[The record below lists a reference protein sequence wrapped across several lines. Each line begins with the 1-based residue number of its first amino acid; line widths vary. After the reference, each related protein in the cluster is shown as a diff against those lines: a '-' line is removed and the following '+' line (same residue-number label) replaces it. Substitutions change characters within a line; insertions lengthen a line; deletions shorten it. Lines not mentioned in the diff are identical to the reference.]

1 MQEHYPHQAIEAKAQ
16 AYWADNNSFR
26 AIEDSS
32 KEKFYCLAMLPYPS
46 GKLHMGHVRNYTIS
60 DVISRYQRMQ
70 GKNVL
75 QPMGWDAFGLPAENA
90 AIKHKLP
97 PAKWTYA
104 NIDDMRGQLQQLG
117 FAIDWDREL
126 ATCSPEYYHWEQWL
140 FTQLFEKGLA
150 YRKDSVVNWDPV
162 DQTVLANE
170 QVVDGRGWRS
180 GALVEKKTIPQW
192 FLKITDYADEL
203 LNDLDNLPGW
213 PDRVK
218 TMQRNW
224 IGKSRGMNI
233 RFDVQGE
240 EEKLEVYTT
249 RHDTFYGIT
258 YLCIAAEH
266 PLAIKA
272 AQSNKAI
279 EAFRHKCST
288 SSTMEADI
296 ATLEKE
302 GINTGYLAI
311 NPVTGEKLPIWIA
324 NYVLMDYGTGAVI
337 AVPAH
342 DARDHEFALKYGL
355 EIKQVIKPID
365 GHDIDVQTAA
375 YVEKGICTNSHDLDG
390 LDFEASCRQFE
401 KQAQNEG
408 FGDATTQ
415 YRLRD
420 WGVSRQRYWGTPVPI
435 IYCDDCGAVAVPE
448 DQLPVKLPED
458 LTPDGASSPL
468 TKLDDFINTTCPKC
482 GNAAKRET
490 DTFDTFMESS
500 WYYARY
506 TCPDSKNK
514 MLDDRADHW
523 LPVDQYI
530 GGIEHAVMHLL
541 YARFFHKVMRDC
553 GLVNSSEP
561 FTNLLTQGMVLKD
574 GAKMSKS
581 KGNVVDPGELIEK
594 YGADTVRLFSIFA
607 APPEQS
613 LEWADSGIEGAA
625 RFIRK
630 VWQLSDEIGQ
640 GDTDRAYPEHRRAIY
655 QILKQAS
662 NDMHKLQL
670 NTVVS
675 AGMKLLK
682 TLNDLPTDAIKL
694 KEEGFTIL
702 LKILNPITPHLCQ
715 GIWGKLGNNT
725 DFSQQAWPPVDESAL
740 VASEM
745 TIMVQV
751 NGKMRGKVTVAADAQ
766 QAAVEDAAKAD
777 ESINRHLDGQ
787 QIRKVIYIPG
797 RILNIVVGG

>member
-1 MQEHYPHQAIEAKAQ
+1 MQESYPHQQIEKNAQQYWKDNQSFKA
-16 AYWADNNSFR
+16 
-26 AIEDSS
+26 EDKSD

-46 GKLHMGHVRNYTIS
+46 GKLHMGHVRNYSIA
-60 DVISRYQRMQ
+60 DVISRYQRML

-90 AIKHKLP
+90 AIKHKMP
-97 PAKWTYA
+97 PAKWTYS
-104 NIDDMRGQLQQLG
+104 NIEDMRAQLQQLG
-117 FAIDWDREL
+117 FAVDWSKEL

-140 FTQLFEKGLA
+140 FTKLFEKGLA

-170 QVVDGRGWRS
+170 QVVDGCGWRS
-180 GALVEKKTIPQW
+180 GAPVEKKNIPQW

-203 LNDLDNLPGW
+203 LGELDHLPDW

-224 IGKSRGMNI
+224 IGKSQGMNV
-233 RFDVQGE
+233 RFDVEGE
-240 EEKLEVYTT
+240 NTQLEVYTT
-249 RHDTFYGIT
+249 RHDTLYGVT
-258 YLCIAAEH
+258 YLSIAAEH

-272 AQSNKAI
+272 AEQNKTLQ
-279 EAFRHKCST
+279 AFREECAKA
-288 SSTMEADI
+288 STMEADL
-296 ATLEKE
+296 ATLDKN
-302 GINTGYLAI
+302 GADTGFFAI
-311 NPVTGEKLPIWIA
+311 HPLSGEKLPIWAA
-324 NYVLMDYGTGAVI
+324 NFVVMDYGTGAVMS
-337 AVPAH
+337 VPGH
-342 DARDHEFALKYGL
+342 DARDHEFALKYSL
-355 EIKQVIKPID
+355 PITQVLKPLDDSEIDIQQAPLL
-365 GHDIDVQTAA
+365 GH
-375 YVEKGICTNSHDLDG
+375 GICINSSELDDLD
-390 LDFEASCRQFE
+390 F
-401 KQAQNEG
+401 QAACDKVAELGKAQG
-408 FGDATTQ
+408 FGELKTQ

-468 TKLDDFINTTCPKC
+468 TKLDEFINTTCPKC
-482 GNAAKRET
+482 NKPAKRET

-506 TCPDSKNK
+506 TCHDATDK
-514 MLDDRADHW
+514 MLDERADYW

-553 GLVNSSEP
+553 GLIKSAEP
-561 FTNLLTQGMVLKD
+561 FINLLTQGMVLKD

-581 KGNVVDPGELIEK
+581 KGNVVDPGKLIEN

-613 LEWADSGIEGAA
+613 LEWSDTGIEGAS

-630 VWQLSDEIGQ
+630 VWQFAESADQ
-640 GDTDRAYPEHRRAIY
+640 SGDKEYPEHRRSIH
-655 QILKQAS
+655 QILKQAT
-662 NDMHKLQL
+662 NDMQKQQL

-682 TLNDLPTDAIKL
+682 LLNELPADAGKL
-694 KEEGFTIL
+694 RAEGFEIL
-702 LKILNPITPHLCQ
+702 IKILNPITPHLCQ
-715 GIWGKLGNNT
+715 GIWKKLGNSS
-725 DFSQQAWPPVDESAL
+725 DFSQASWPEVDESAL
-740 VASEM
+740 IASEM
-745 TIMVQV
+745 TIMVQI
-751 NGKMRGKVTVAADAQ
+751 NGKMRGKITVAADSD
-766 QAAVEDAAKAD
+766 QAIIEEAAKND
-777 ESINRHLDGQ
+777 ESINRHLSGQ
-787 QIRKVIYIPG
+787 SIRKVIYIPG
-797 RILNIVVGG
+797 RLLNIVAGG